1 MAVRV
6 RNPGNYSYGHSN
18 EHNYRHNYGQAN
30 GWYSN
35 GQRNRTSGYPWCNQT
50 RSTENRSNRYYS
62 GNNYNDRTRQRYGYG
77 YRMSGF
83 SKALV
88 SIGVAAGT
96 LLKATGNL
104 SIRLKTIQIVLK
116 LIVKNVRRI
125 FTTRKMQSLKMLALI
140 KKT

>member
-50 RSTENRSNRYYS
+50 RSTVEIITTTEHDNVM
-62 GNNYNDRTRQRYGYG
+62 GMDTECQ
-77 YRMSGF
+77 
-83 SKALV
+83 AL
-88 SIGVAAGT
+88 AKLWF
-96 LLKATGNL
+96 LLE
-104 SIRLKTIQIVLK
+104 
-116 LIVKNVRRI
+116 
-125 FTTRKMQSLKMLALI
+125 
-140 KKT
+140 